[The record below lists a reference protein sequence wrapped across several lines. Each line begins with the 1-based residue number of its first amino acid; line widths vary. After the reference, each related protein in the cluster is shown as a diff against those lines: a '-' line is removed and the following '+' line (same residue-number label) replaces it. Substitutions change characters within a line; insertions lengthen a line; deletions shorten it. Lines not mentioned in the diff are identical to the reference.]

1 MSLDRT
7 GTATSGATA
16 VSSLAVS
23 LSGATT
29 APAEIVFAG
38 FGVSQGV
45 APQTWGA
52 PSGFS
57 LVNKQDSNPVSE
69 AILSAQ
75 VVSATGSYAATQ
87 TLTTPAWAKGIVASF
102 QASGAPAP
110 TPSPT
115 PSLSP
120 APSATPIPT
129 PAPVSGL
136 SIQAP
141 NSWSAQLLWTAPLGV
156 ARIQVLRNGRLLDD
170 FTFAGGA
177 NSSAP
182 YLNGLA
188 NSNALG
194 TQVYAI
200 SHPSLPNY
208 LALAG
213 GSTYGV
219 TTDCTT
225 CYVSGSNLADQIEA
239 SGRTFRAYLEGMPS
253 PCFVGD
259 SYPYMQKHNPWIY
272 FDDMR
277 TNATRCAADLVPYSQ
292 LSTDLTNNTVP
303 NFVWITPNMCN
314 DMHDCSIASGDA
326 WLSQQVPAILN
337 SAAFKNGGV
346 LFLTWDEGNTYA
358 ACCTDAAGGRVAT
371 IVVSPLGKTAY
382 QSSVPETLYGL
393 LRTIEDAWSLPE
405 LGDASCSCTTVMRE
419 YFR

>member
-1 MSLDRT
+1 LLPNFSHVFVIVMENQ
-7 GTATSGATA
+7 
-16 VSSLAVS
+16 
-23 LSGATT
+23 
-29 APAEIVFAG
+29 EITDVIG
-38 FGVSQGV
+38 
-45 APQTWGA
+45 
-52 PSGFS
+52 
-57 LVNKQDSNPVSE
+57 
-69 AILSAQ
+69 
-75 VVSATGSYAATQ
+75 
-87 TLTTPAWAKGIVASF
+87 
-102 QASGAPAP
+102 
-110 TPSPT
+110 
-115 PSLSP
+115 
-120 APSATPIPT
+120 
-129 PAPVSGL
+129 
-136 SIQAP
+136 
-141 NSWSAQLLWTAPLGV
+141 
-156 ARIQVLRNGRLLDD
+156 
-170 FTFAGGA
+170 